1 VDFLEAAA
9 RLGFSPTRDR
19 AARGRQTHAARP
31 NRFLTYWLHLD
42 DDGSALLTWEFAIAD
57 YLTERGIQLASSE
70 SLNLFM
76 FPMQDERGP
85 QDPGWLVHAVDQVEA
100 RLRGID
106 FADPDA

>member
-1 VDFLEAAA
+1 MDFLEAVD
-9 RLGFSPTRDR
+9 RLGFSATRDR
-19 AARGRQTHAARP
+19 AARGRQTFEARP

-42 DDGSALLTWEFAIAD
+42 DDGTALLTWEFAIAD

-76 FPMQDERGP
+76 FPMRDERGP
-85 QDPGWLVHAVDQVEA
+85 QDAAWLVHAVDQVEA
-100 RLRGID
+100 RLRGVN